1 MVVIYECSTIAAH
14 GNTETHEM
22 RHGAVEHFPELAAR
36 LLREAVRALVQLL
49 AGGEE
54 EAAVGERESR
64 RAEVRVES
72 VFGDV
77 PALGH
82 VRRAVHDAHQVVV
95 GDLAGDVL
103 AAAEPVRENGED
115 AVSADEY

>member
-1 MVVIYECSTIAAH
+1 MSYIDVTYH
-14 GNTETHEM
+14 GYQVAPQVALN
-22 RHGAVEHFPELAAR
+22 GGVAELAAR
-36 LLREAVRALVQLL
+36 LLREAIRARVQLL

-82 VRRAVHDAHQVVV
+82 VRHAVHDAHQVVV